1 MKAVGR
7 DEVHG
12 LKLPVGEGAIDHFEA
27 QRDPLDGFER
37 AALDGLDRGGRILD
51 AGAKRRAPAARSYGR
66 VWLTPSRPVPIFI
79 TISGSIFGENIR
91 RDSERRVFVAA

>member
-7 DEVHG
+7 DEVRG

-27 QRDPLDGFER
+27 QRDPLDGLER
-37 AALDGLDRGGRILD
+37 AARGIRRRRP
-51 AGAKRRAPAARSYGR
+51 ASGAFS
-66 VWLTPSRPVPIFI
+66 FI

-91 RDSERRVFVAA
+91 PIESDVSFVAA